1 MEEIGRVGR
10 RRRRQETKEANP
22 IVAPEEAG
30 VVDGGIVGELP
41 VVTRLNNAAKQLNG
55 FFAEREA
62 AVRCMMI
69 ALLTGMNY
77 LLVGPRG
84 TAKTVLS
91 KAMMKHVDGSKHF
104 STLLGSFSTLNDLIG
119 RIDLAALQRGE
130 EKRKIEGKLLDCD
143 TAFIDEALKGSDG
156 VLNSLLGLLSDERD
170 FDGVRAPLWSVG
182 SATNWPEVNRRT
194 DRIAALYD
202 RFHIKVPVTAVKT
215 RAGRVQVLRAS
226 RVVGTY
232 TPTEDSIVTLDELR
246 DAALEV
252 ANIQIDA
259 SIEDLLCSIQE
270 RCIKDEI
277 DISDRKLGQWQR
289 GIQANAWLSGRT
301 EVSVEDMDILP
312 FMAWDNEKDIAKA
325 TAIISSCDLELAQG
339 LIKRV
344 DEARQAYAN
353 IKRTGLTAA
362 NASQVLEKIIRT
374 AESVSGD
381 MKRFKLRESSRNDV
395 ARAVKSL
402 QRDFEELY
410 SKFQPALDWEG

>member
-10 RRRRQETKEANP
+10 RRRRPETKEANP
-22 IVAPEEAG
+22 IVAPMEVADDVG
-30 VVDGGIVGELP
+30 CVPVVD
-41 VVTRLNNAAKQLNG
+41 RLNGAMKQLNG

-62 AVRCMMI
+62 AVRCMVI

-91 KAMMKHVDGSKHF
+91 KALMKHVDGSKHF
-104 STLLGSFSTLNDLIG
+104 STMLGSFSTLNDLIG

-130 EKRKIEGKLLDCD
+130 EKRKVEGKLLDCD

-170 FDGVRAPLWSVG
+170 FDGIRAPLWSVG

-202 RFHIKVPVTAVKT
+202 RFHIKVPVNSVKT
-215 RAGRVQVLRAS
+215 RAGRIQVLRAS
-226 RVVGTY
+226 RVIGSYAPSTDTVV
-232 TPTEDSIVTLDELR
+232 SLDELH

-252 ANIQIDA
+252 SNVTICPE
-259 SIEDLLCSIQE
+259 IEELLCSIQE

-277 DISDRKLGQWQR
+277 DISDRKLAQWQR
-289 GIQANAWLSGRT
+289 AIQANAWLSGRS
-301 EVSVEDMDILP
+301 EVSVEDMDVIV

-325 TAIISSCDLELAQG
+325 TAIVDSCDMELTQG

-344 DEARQAYAN
+344 DEARSAYAG
-353 IKRTGLTAA
+353 IKRSGLTAN
-362 NASQVLEKIIRT
+362 NASQVLDKIIKT

-381 MKRFKLRESSRNDV
+381 MKRYKLRESSRNDV

-410 SKFQPALDWEG
+410 SKFQPALEG

>member
-1 MEEIGRVGR
+1 MEETGRVGR
-10 RRRRQETKEANP
+10 RRRRQETKESNP
-22 IVAPEEAG
+22 IVAPEEG
-30 VVDGGIVGELP
+30 FDDEKEVP
-41 VVTRLNNAAKQLNG
+41 VAERLNGAMKQLNG
-55 FFAEREA
+55 FFAEREV

-91 KAMMKHVDGSKHF
+91 KALMKHIEGSKHF

-156 VLNSLLGLLSDERD
+156 VLNSMLGLLSDERD
-170 FDGVRAPLWSVG
+170 FDGNRVSLWSVG

-202 RFHIKVPVTAVKT
+202 RFHIKVPVNSVQT
-215 RAGRVQVLRAS
+215 RAGRIQVLRAS
-226 RVVGTY
+226 RVVDAY
-232 TPTEDSIVTLDELR
+232 TPEIGTVVTLSEIR

-252 ANIQIDA
+252 AAVIICPE
-259 SIEDLLCSIQE
+259 IEELLCSIQE
-270 RCIKDEI
+270 RCLKEGI

-289 GIQANAWLSGRT
+289 GIQANAWLSGRI
-301 EVSVEDMDILP
+301 EVAVEDMDIIA
-312 FMAWDNEKDIAKA
+312 FMAWDNEKDIAKSA
-325 TAIISSCDLELAQG
+325 SIVTSCDIELTQA
-339 LIKRV
+339 LIKQV
-344 DEARQAYAN
+344 DEARKAYAN
-353 IKRTGLTAA
+353 IKKSGLNAV
-362 NASQVLEKIIRT
+362 NASDVLNKIIKT
-374 AESVSGD
+374 AESVSSS
-381 MKRFKLRESSRNDV
+381 MKRYKLREASKNDV
-395 ARAVKSL
+395 VRAVKAL

-410 SKFQPALDWEG
+410 SKFQPALEGEV

>member
-1 MEEIGRVGR
+1 MLEEIANVGR
-10 RRRRQETKEANP
+10 RRKRASNRINP
-22 IVAPEEAG
+22 IVAVESETENNESTTS
-30 VVDGGIVGELP
+30 VVV
-41 VVTRLNNAAKQLNG
+41 RLNNAKKQLNG
-55 FFAEREA
+55 FFAERDA
-62 AVRCMMI
+62 AIRCMI
-69 ALLTGMNY
+69 VALLTGMNY

-91 KAMMKHVDGSKHF
+91 KSLMKHIDGSKHF

-170 FDGVRAPLWSVG
+170 FDGTKVSLWSVG

-202 RFHIKVPVTAVKT
+202 RFQIKVPISSVKT
-215 RAGRVQVLRAS
+215 RAGRVQVLRTS
-226 RVVGTY
+226 RIVGNY
-232 TPTEDSIVTLDELR
+232 DPAIDSIISIEELR
-246 DAALEV
+246 AAALEV
-252 ANIQIDA
+252 ENVGIG
-259 SIEDLLCSIQE
+259 SEIEELLCSIQE

-289 GIQANAWLSGRT
+289 AIQANAWLEGRSN
-301 EVSVEDMDILP
+301 VSVEDLDIIT
-312 FMAWDNEKDIAKA
+312 FMAWDNEKDISKA
-325 TAIISSCDLELAQG
+325 AAIISSCDIELTQG
-339 LIKRV
+339 LIRRV

-353 IKRTGLTAA
+353 IKKSGLTAN
-362 NASQVLEKIIRT
+362 NASQVLDKIIKT
-374 AESVSGD
+374 AESVSAD
-381 MKRFKLRESSRNDV
+381 MKRYVLRDQSRNDV

-402 QRDFEELY
+402 QKDFEELY
-410 SKFQPALDWEG
+410 SKFQPVLEG

>member
-10 RRRRQETKEANP
+10 RRRRPETKEANP
-22 IVAPEEAG
+22 IVAPEEGFADETATP
-30 VVDGGIVGELP
+30 VVD
-41 VVTRLNNAAKQLNG
+41 RLNGAMKQLNG
-55 FFAEREA
+55 FFAEREGA
-62 AVRCMMI
+62 IRCMMI

-91 KAMMKHVDGSKHF
+91 KAMMKHVEGSKHF
-104 STLLGSFSTLNDLIG
+104 STMLGSFSTLNDLIG

-156 VLNSLLGLLSDERD
+156 VLNSMLGLLSDERD
-170 FDGVRAPLWSVG
+170 FDGVRVGLWSVG

-202 RFHIKVPVTAVKT
+202 RFHIKIPVNSVQT
-215 RAGRVQVLRAS
+215 RAGRIQVLRAS
-226 RVVGTY
+226 RVVGSY
-232 TPTEDSIVTLDELR
+232 TPNADTVVSLDEIR

-252 ANIQIDA
+252 ANVVICPE
-259 SIEDLLCSIQE
+259 IEELLCSIQE
-270 RCIKDEI
+270 RCTKEGI

-301 EVSVEDMDILP
+301 EVAVEDMDIIAA
-312 FMAWDNEKDIAKA
+312 MAWDNEKDIAKSA
-325 TAIISSCDLELAQG
+325 SIITSCDMELTQS

-344 DEARQAYAN
+344 DEARQAYAS
-353 IKRTGLTAA
+353 IKKTGLNAS
-362 NASQVLEKIIRT
+362 NASQVLDKIIKT
-374 AESVSGD
+374 AESVSAA
-381 MKRFKLRESSRNDV
+381 MKRYKLREASKNDV

-410 SKFQPALDWEG
+410 SKFQPALEGEG